1 MHITSR
7 HGRTAAWIALPLAV
21 VASGALIATASYA
34 AFSADTEN
42 AGNSWRTGAV
52 TLTDDDQD
60 SALFDVAD
68 LVPGSTGSNCIT
80 VTANTTNP
88 TTVKLYTAAQA
99 DEDTLAEYLNMTV
112 ERGSLGT
119 PGDCGSFT
127 ATSTVHDG
135 TLAGLMALD
144 SFGEGLDDWAPAVG
158 TASTT
163 YRFVYDLDA
172 GTPNSAQSSDAGT
185 TFVWEAQTAS

>member
-7 HGRTAAWIALPLAV
+7 HGRTAAWIAFPLAV

-34 AFSADTEN
+34 AFSDTTEN
-42 AGNSWRTGAV
+42 AGNNWRTGSV

-60 SALFDVAD
+60 RALFDVGN
-68 LVPGSTGSNCIT
+68 LVPGSDGSNCIT

-88 TTVKLYTAAQA
+88 TTVKLYTADQA
-99 DEDTLAEYLNMTV
+99 DEDTLAQHLNMTV

-119 PGDCGSFT
+119 AGDCDTFT
-127 ATSTVHDG
+127 PESTVHEG
-135 TLAGLMALD
+135 TLAGLLELD
-144 SFGEGLDDWAPAVG
+144 SYGEGLDDWAPTVG

-163 YRFVYDLDA
+163 YRFVYDLDTE
-172 GTPNSAQSSDAGT
+172 TPNSAQSSAAGT

>member
-1 MHITSR
+1 MHISSR
-7 HGRTAAWIALPLAV
+7 HSRTAAWIALPLAV

-34 AFSADTEN
+34 AFSASTDN

-52 TLTDDDQD
+52 ALTDDDQGT
-60 SALFDVAD
+60 ALFDEDD

-88 TTVKLYTAAQA
+88 TTVKLYTDAQT
-99 DEDTLAEYLNMTV
+99 DDDTLAQHVGMKV

-119 PGDCGSFT
+119 AGDCSTFT
-127 ATSTVHDG
+127 AASTVHDG

-144 SFGEGLDDWAPAVG
+144 SYGEGLDDWAPTTG

-163 YRFVYDLDA
+163 YRFVYDLAED
-172 GTPNSAQSSDAGT
+172 TPNTAQSSEAGT

>member
-1 MHITSR
+1 MHISSR
-7 HGRTAAWIALPLAV
+7 HGRTAAWVAFPLAV

-34 AFSADTEN
+34 AFSASTDN

-52 TLTDDDQD
+52 GITDDDEGV
-60 SALFDVAD
+60 ALFDAGD

-80 VTANTTNP
+80 VTATTTNA
-88 TTVKLYTAAQA
+88 TTVKLYTDAQT
-99 DEDTLAEYLNMTV
+99 DDDTLAQHVNMTV

-119 PGDCGSFT
+119 AGDCDTFT
-127 ATSTVHDG
+127 AAATVHDG
-135 TLAGLMALD
+135 TLAGLMDRD
-144 SFGEGLDDWAPAVG
+144 SYSEGLDDWVPATG

-172 GTPNSAQSSDAGT
+172 DTPNTAQSSEAGT

>member
-1 MHITSR
+1 MHISSR

-34 AFSADTEN
+34 AFSASTDN

-52 TLTDDDQD
+52 ALTDNDEGV
-60 SALFDVAD
+60 ALFDAED

-80 VTANTTNP
+80 VTATTTNP
-88 TTVKLYTAAQA
+88 TTVKLYTAAQT
-99 DEDTLAEYLNMTV
+99 DEDTLAQHVNMTV

-119 PGDCGSFT
+119 AGDCDTFT

-135 TLAGLMALD
+135 TLAGLMDLD
-144 SFGEGLDDWAPAVG
+144 SYGEGLDDWAPATG

-172 GTPNSAQSSDAGT
+172 GTPNTAQSSEAGT